1 MINAKD
7 VWIMEMEKRRYH
19 VSLSYN
25 PSPLMLGVLN
35 VYQIG
40 DCACSSDYEMPPH
53 RQWCYEISCVVE
65 GEGVFQ
71 RNGKDY
77 EVTPG
82 TLFVLSKEDMH
93 YFRSSASRP
102 LRHLFL
108 GFTFN
113 KNHPDYP
120 KYAAVADFFENPGEP
135 LAGDLY
141 GTHKTLSAALSEA
154 YSPQDL
160 TPELCGAYL
169 LQVIL
174 NTYRSFRES
183 PRVQYTELIT
193 LDKTNPLIYE
203 MIRYIDQNL
212 TCINALQEMSKTLGY
227 SYSYLSRL
235 FSSTMGY
242 TLRQYY
248 NQRRFEKAVELLRE
262 PYTLAYVAEQLG
274 FADTA
279 NFCRAFKKQYKI
291 SPGEYRRRNH

>member
-1 MINAKD
+1 MDTAEIDK
-7 VWIMEMEKRRYH
+7 KRYH
-19 VSLSYN
+19 VHMTYYH
-25 PSPLMLGVLN
+25 SPLMLNVLN
-35 VYQIG
+35 IYQIS
-40 DCACSSDYEMPPH
+40 DLASSSDYEVHPH

-77 EVTPG
+77 PVSPG
-82 TLFVLSKEDMH
+82 KLFILSKEDMH
-93 YFRSSASRP
+93 SIRSSASRP
-102 LRHLFL
+102 LRYLCL

-120 KYAAVADFFENPGEP
+120 KYAAVADFFENPAEP
-135 LAGDLY
+135 IADDLY
-141 GTHKTLSAALSEA
+141 NTYESLSAALSEV
-154 YSPQDL
+154 YSPQEL
-160 TPELCGAYL
+160 STELCGAYL

-174 NTYRSFRES
+174 NTYRSFCQT
-183 PRVQYTELIT
+183 PRVRYTDLIT

-203 MIRYIDQNL
+203 MIRYIDHNL
-212 TCINALQEMSKTLGY
+212 TSITALQQMGEALGY

-235 FSSTMGY
+235 FSSTMGS

-248 NQRRFEKAVELLRE
+248 NRRRFEKAVEMLRE
-262 PYTLAYVAEQLG
+262 PRTLADIAEQLG

-291 SPGEYRRRNH
+291 SPGEYRRRNQ